1 MHALT
6 EYLPNWLFFFC
17 FVFITAATQMT
28 MICSLNEYP
37 FVSLFPQGHLRSVFG
52 KWRIKLCGWVCNLF
66 SSGLYVI

>member
-1 MHALT
+1 MLSRNI
-6 EYLPNWLFFFC
+6 YPIVFGFG

-28 MICSLNEYP
+28 MICSLDKYP
-37 FVSLFPQGHLRSVFG
+37 FVSLFLQGHLLSVFG